1 MRRSSLSLTGG
12 GGGGSADY
20 TLYTSG
26 DVGQEERSFLK
37 KAGIQQELGRT
48 SLKLFRNEIR
58 NDCRLEMH
66 FYDIVYQH
74 EDSA

>member
-1 MRRSSLSLTGG
+1 MDEEEHPLPHRRR
-12 GGGGSADY
+12 GGGSADY

-26 DVGQEERSFLK
+26 DVGQEERSCLK
-37 KAGIQQELGRT
+37 KAGIQQELGST
-48 SLKLFRNEIR
+48 SLKLFEIR